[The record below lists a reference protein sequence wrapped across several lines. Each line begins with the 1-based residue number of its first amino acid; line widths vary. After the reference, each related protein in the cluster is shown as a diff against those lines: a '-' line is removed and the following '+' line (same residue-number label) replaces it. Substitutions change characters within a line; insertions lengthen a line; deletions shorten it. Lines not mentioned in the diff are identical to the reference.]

1 MSYTFEKTNSYT
13 GVLHF
18 AIPAETIEEEARKA
32 YIADRAKYPIPGFRR
47 GKAPRKVIEQY
58 FGAVFV
64 DKAVDEAMNSSFKQ
78 ALDEGAPN
86 PVTQPSAKNLK
97 FEDDGSVT
105 FDIEYQVLPDVELG
119 DYMGLTVDV
128 QEEKLEDDAVE
139 NEIQREITKN
149 TRYVPVTD
157 RPVKMDDRVHLD
169 YAGTM
174 DGVAFEGGSQENATL
189 DIGSGHFIP
198 GFEEGLV
205 GMSVGEEKDL
215 ELTFPERYKADLAG
229 KPVVFHVKINEITE
243 PDVPELN
250 DEFVADISECATV
263 AEYRESVRNKL
274 QAEVDARNEEA
285 RMDAV
290 TGAAIDN
297 AKVEISPE
305 LLNSEAD
312 SMLQEYDMNM
322 RRQGMTLD
330 DYLKATG
337 LSRQVFVDLQVK
349 PAARMQLVSRLVLDA
364 IIEKEQVEV
373 TDEMFEE
380 QLAKAAKSYGMD
392 AETLKKAL
400 NGANDEA
407 IRHDAKITAV
417 VKKMMESATFH
428 VVTPEE
434 AAAKEAEKQADS
446 EETTEKKENDQE

>member
-174 DGVAFEGGSQENATL
+174 DGDAFEGGSQENATL

-322 RRQGMTLD
+322 RRQGTTLD

-400 NGANDEA
+400 NGANDEG

-446 EETTEKKENDQE
+446 EETTENKENDQE

>member
-18 AIPAETIEEEARKA
+18 ELAAEAIEEEARKA
-32 YIADRAKYPIPGFRR
+32 YFADRAKYPIPGFRR

-58 FGAVFV
+58 FGDVFT
-64 DKAVDEAMNSSFKQ
+64 DKAVDELMNSSFKQ

-86 PVTQPSAKNLK
+86 PVTQPAAKNLK
-97 FEDDGSVT
+97 MNDDGSAT

-128 QEEKLEDDAVE
+128 NEETLTDDAVE
-139 NEIQREITKN
+139 NEIQRTITRN

-157 RPVKMDDRVHLD
+157 RPVKMDDRVRLD

-205 GMSVGEEKDL
+205 GMSVDEEKDL
-215 ELTFPERYKADLAG
+215 ELTFPEQYKKDLAG
-229 KPVVFHVKINEITE
+229 KPVVFHVKIHEITE
-243 PDVPELN
+243 PEVPELN
-250 DEFVADISECATV
+250 DEFVADISEFSTV
-263 AEYRESVRNKL
+263 DDYRTDVRKKL
-274 QAEVDARNEEA
+274 QDEIDKRNEEA

-305 LLNSEAD
+305 LLNSEVE
-312 SMLQEYDMNM
+312 SLLQEYDMNM
-322 RRQGMTLD
+322 RRQGMSLD
-330 DYLKATG
+330 DYLKASG
-337 LSRQVFVDLQVK
+337 MNRQVFVDLQVK
-349 PAARMQLVSRLVLDA
+349 PTARMQLTSRLVLDA
-364 IIEKEQVEV
+364 IIEKEQVEC
-373 TDEMFEE
+373 TDEMYEE
-380 QLAKAAKSYGMD
+380 QLEKAAKSYGMTAD
-392 AETLKKAL
+392 ALKKAL
-400 NGANDEA
+400 NGSNNEN

-417 VKKMMESATFH
+417 VKKMVDSATFH
-428 VVTPEE
+428 VVTEEEKATEE
-434 AAAKEAEKQADS
+434 AEEKAET
-446 EETTEKKENDQE
+446 EETTENNENGQE

>member
-174 DGVAFEGGSQENATL
+174 DGVAFEGGSQKNATL

-215 ELTFPERYKADLAG
+215 ELTFPEQYKADLAG

-250 DEFVADISECATV
+250 DEFVADISECSTV

-322 RRQGMTLD
+322 RRQGTTLD

-400 NGANDEA
+400 NGANDEG

-446 EETTEKKENDQE
+446 EETTENKENDQE